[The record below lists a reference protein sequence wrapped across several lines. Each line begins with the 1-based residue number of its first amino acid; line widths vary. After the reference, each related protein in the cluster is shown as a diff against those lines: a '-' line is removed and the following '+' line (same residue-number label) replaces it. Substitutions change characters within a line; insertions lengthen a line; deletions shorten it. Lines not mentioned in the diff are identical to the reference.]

1 MNAKTLKSRR
11 IITPDGLL
19 DGFISFDEEKI
30 TYVGEKRPAGAVDDL
45 GDAYISPGFIDIHT
59 HGAGGH
65 PFLDSSADDVIAAC
79 NLHLTHGTTTLLP
92 TLSAAPFDVMKRST
106 ADIAAASRDPRLLPR
121 IPGAH
126 LEGPYLSKK
135 QCGAQSTDFITPP
148 NPGDYLPFLDEFGKS
163 VARWTYAPEN
173 DTRGSFCRELTKR
186 GIIASAGHTDAE
198 ISDMKT
204 AIENGCNL
212 VTHLYSCTS
221 TVIRRG
227 GFRFPGV
234 IESAFLFDELTAE
247 IIADGRHLPPEM
259 IKMIIKIKGTDRT
272 CLVTDSLDIAGTD
285 IKSGSM
291 SGVPFIVEDGV
302 CKLSDRTAFAGSVAT
317 DDVLVRVLTRDCGF
331 GICDA
336 VKMITAVP
344 AGLLGLRRGRLTVGY
359 DPDIVIF
366 DDNIDVYGVY
376 VAGRKVFENG
386 KR

>member
-19 DGFISFDEEKI
+19 DGFVSFDEEKI
-30 TYVGEKRPAGAVDDL
+30 TYVGAKAPDGPVTDL

-79 NLHLTHGTTTLLP
+79 NLHLTHGTTMILP
-92 TLSAAPFDVMKRST
+92 TLSAAPFGVMRRST
-106 ADIAAASRDPRLLPR
+106 ADIAEATRDPRLLPR
-121 IPGAH
+121 IHGAH

-148 NPGDYLPFLDEFGKS
+148 DPGDYLPFLDEFGKS

-173 DTRGSFCRELTKR
+173 DPDGTFCRELTSR
-186 GIIASAGHTDAE
+186 GIIASAGHTDAVM
-198 ISDMKT
+198 SDMKT

-221 TVIRRG
+221 TVTRRG

-259 IKMIIKIKGTDRT
+259 IKMIIKIKGTDKT

-317 DDVLVRVLTRDCGF
+317 DDILIRVLTRECGY

-344 AGLLGLRRGRLTVGY
+344 AGLLGVKRGRLTAGY
-359 DPDIVIF
+359 DPDFVIF
-366 DDNIDVYGVY
+366 DDNIDVLGVY
-376 VAGRKVFENG
+376 VAGRKVFG
-386 KR
+386 K

>member
-19 DGFISFDEEKI
+19 DGFVSFDEEKI
-30 TYVGEKRPAGAVDDL
+30 TCVGTKAPAGPVEDL
-45 GDAYISPGFIDIHT
+45 GDAFVSPGFIDIHT

-92 TLSAAPFDVMKRST
+92 TLSAAPFEIMKRST
-106 ADIAAASRDPRLLPR
+106 ADIAAAARDPRLLPR

-148 NPGDYLPFLDEFGKS
+148 NPCDYLPFLDEFGKS

-173 DTRGSFCRELTKR
+173 DQDGAFCRELTKR
-186 GIIASAGHTDAE
+186 GIIASAGHTDAVM
-198 ISDMKT
+198 SDMKT
-204 AIENGCNL
+204 AIGNGCSL

-221 TVIRRG
+221 TVTRRG

-317 DDVLVRVLTRDCGF
+317 DDVLIRVLTRACGF

-344 AGLLGLRRGRLTVGY
+344 AGLLGLKRGRLAAGY

-366 DDNIDVYGVY
+366 DDNIDMLGVY
-376 VAGRKVFENG
+376 VAGRKVF
-386 KR
+386 